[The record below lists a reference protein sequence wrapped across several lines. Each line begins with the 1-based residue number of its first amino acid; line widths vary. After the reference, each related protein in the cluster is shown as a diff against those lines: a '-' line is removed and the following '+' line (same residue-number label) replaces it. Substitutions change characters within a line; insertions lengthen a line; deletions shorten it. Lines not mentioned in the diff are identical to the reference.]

1 MAHRIEIDSMGEV
14 KVDETAYWGAQT
26 QRSLEF
32 FRIGHERFTPH
43 FIRSFA
49 LVKQAAAH
57 VNAALGVLDE
67 KKAKYIEA
75 AATEI
80 RDGKLHDQFPLAVW
94 QTGSGTQTNMNLNEV
109 IAHRANELMTG
120 TRSSKHPIHPNDDVN
135 KGQSTNDMFPTTMYV
150 AASLAVQHK
159 LLAALDGL
167 NRTFQLKALANK
179 SVVKL
184 GRTHLQDATPVTLGQ
199 EISGWAAQLTESKDM
214 ILAIMPHVYALAAG
228 GTAVGTGLNTHP
240 KYAQALASYLAEQT
254 GLPFTSAPNKFA
266 ALAAH
271 DGIVALSGM
280 LSVLAGVCMKVAN
293 DVRWLASGPRAG
305 LYEIRI
311 AENEPGSSIMPGKVN
326 PTQCEALT
334 MVCCQVMGNHTAI
347 NVAGS
352 QGNFELN
359 VYKPVMIHCLLQS
372 IELLSDAMVSF
383 DTHCA
388 RSIEPNTEHLK
399 ELTSRSLM
407 LVTALA
413 PHIGYDKAAA
423 AAKLAHK
430 DNLTLKEA
438 VVNRMGLMSAE
449 EFDAHVQ
456 PEQMLGPVGH

>member
-1 MAHRIEIDSMGEV
+1 
-14 KVDETAYWGAQT
+14 
-26 QRSLEF
+26 
-32 FRIGHERFTPH
+32 
-43 FIRSFA
+43 
-49 LVKQAAAH
+49 
-57 VNAALGVLDE
+57 
-67 KKAKYIEA
+67 
-75 AATEI
+75 
-80 RDGKLHDQFPLAVW
+80 
-94 QTGSGTQTNMNLNEV
+94 
-109 IAHRANELMTG
+109 
-120 TRSSKHPIHPNDDVN
+120 
-135 KGQSTNDMFPTTMYV
+135 
-150 AASLAVQHK
+150 
-159 LLAALDGL
+159 
-167 NRTFQLKALANK
+167 
-179 SVVKL
+179 
-184 GRTHLQDATPVTLGQ
+184 LQDATPVTLGQ